1 MGEMLFLSISIEFAL
16 FIFIDILGHKI
27 LKVKRSNLQKIFLV
41 ILLFTCL
48 VTGYEGISKFIHQEN
63 SEKSATYLSFRYLS
77 ESDTASALISAES
90 LKNTNLGKYKMIKAI
105 SSSMDEDYIS
115 AYFTSIQLLDDQSI
129 NNSNK
134 KNANE
139 LNNVLTEILNLKKG
153 NGSDEDE
160 KIQLENIILSII
172 NTETDKFSSNEK
184 DKFEDLFTFD
194 QKIRSGTYGDIS
206 AEFVKKLVE
215 RYSKDEEVFKLA
227 INYFIGVADYKE
239 AVLYAQKL
247 VRLNN
252 KDANYIIYTDVIA
265 EGVSKG
271 YKITPENDPEVK
283 KLMLQASKLEKKA
296 DKYEDGSE
304 KKEKLLLEIT
314 KIKYKADSI
323 DIYRA
328 INYLNAKKPL
338 FIDTSGLYDLQKAK
352 LYLAIDDTKTA
363 KKSIY
368 SAIDNINMVS
378 TSSTV
383 KVQLTDVINAYNQSV
398 SDETSPQLVSSV
410 NNLIK
415 AQSQDVISLND
426 DTINGKISN
435 YINSTLKY
443 DKLGIHIS
451 KIDTSDYPN
460 IKAYA
465 NINGNKEGIF
475 QLANDF
481 SKKDF
486 ELVDTG
492 YQISDFKLVSSS
504 ESNKVDIAIVMDCSG
519 SMSGQ
524 PLEDAK
530 LAAKSCVNMMTTKNQ
545 SMSIVQYSTDAKI
558 ITNETN
564 SKATLLNGIE
574 SINDGGDTNISAGVV
589 SGIRSLSGNTATKAI
604 ILMTDG
610 MDHNTQEAMDEAIQ
624 NAINQEILIYTVG
637 LGDTNDAYLQ
647 DIADK
652 TGGKFIKASNS
663 TELENIYLTLQKYIV
678 NNYCFSYTITNNK
691 ETDPRNLTIDINEYQ
706 SSASKKYSFSGKSLE
721 EDDNSNIELENGSI
735 TIGAVT
741 PSALSVADVVKGT
754 QLTITGSSF
763 EEGMHISIGNLELSD
778 VKVIDAT
785 KCTGLLK
792 GSLDAG
798 SYNLK
803 ITSKDSQIASKPKA
817 LYVYKTGT
825 TKSIKL
831 GDTTITADTIGQTT
845 ERSFIASGNVLI
857 NGFIHCSD
865 ALAITAYDLP
875 DSFDINSN
883 ITPYLGDNGAVSGNG
898 KLYIS
903 YAQCAGNG
911 AASDT
916 FAKHAIGEKDYVI
929 EEGEFALGVS
939 ESSTDIDSNMSNS
952 KLTIPLLCT
961 MDVPEMKLY
970 SDRIQVNIEELNP
983 LLIFK
988 SIKKSIDNS
997 VLSTSEDKDAADAA
1011 NNVEKKND
1019 AFKFWPLNTSANTS
1033 IAITADNI
1041 VIGATVGLESKDSI
1055 SMGKFGIKKVE
1066 LKLNSLDEDN
1076 EYWKIS
1082 CEVDFSNIVKGFGGN
1097 KIDGLEAEIGS
1108 YYGYFDNFKVVASLE
1123 DGIPIY
1129 NVIYVDKL
1137 GLGLSGV
1144 SRIYTNTAD
1153 TNGIASDL
1161 KLYGTFSAEFNLF
1174 KKFDIVVP
1182 EKMLDWGKAELVGNL
1197 GLNFS
1202 KVAFYAD
1209 ADFTLLDQKMGS
1221 AAIEFGKS
1229 GYSMN
1234 AVGEVE
1240 ISIMDMQMKG
1250 SMNWGLKSNWTSYV
1264 LTLGMGGNIDWG
1276 LMNVHYSGNYEVD
1289 ITAKSDGTYYGI
1301 ELHYNNLISKYWY
1314 DSNGEPLFWSRF
1326 HGESYID

>member
-1 MGEMLFLSISIEFAL
+1 M
-16 FIFIDILGHKI
+16 
-27 LKVKRSNLQKIFLV
+27 
-41 ILLFTCL
+41 
-48 VTGYEGISKFIHQEN
+48 
-63 SEKSATYLSFRYLS
+63 
-77 ESDTASALISAES
+77 
-90 LKNTNLGKYKMIKAI
+90 
-105 SSSMDEDYIS
+105 
-115 AYFTSIQLLDDQSI
+115 
-129 NNSNK
+129 
-134 KNANE
+134 
-139 LNNVLTEILNLKKG
+139 KKG
-153 NGSDEDE
+153 NASDDDKKNQLE
-160 KIQLENIILSII
+160 KITLSII
-172 NTETDKFSSNEK
+172 NNEEDKFSSNEK
-184 DKFEDLFTFD
+184 DKLEDLFTFN
-194 QKIRSGTYGDIS
+194 QKIRSKNYGDIS
-206 AEFVKKLVE
+206 IDFVEKLVE
-215 RYSKDEEVFKLA
+215 RYSKDEEVIKLA
-227 INYFIGVADYKE
+227 INYFIGIGDYKE
-239 AVLYAQKL
+239 AVYCAQNL

-271 YKITPENDPEVK
+271 FKITPENDTEVK
-283 KLMLQASKLEKKA
+283 ELLLKASKLEKKA
-296 DKYEDGSE
+296 EKYKNGSE
-304 KKEKLLLEIT
+304 KKEKLLLEAT
-314 KIKYKADSI
+314 KTKYKADTI

-328 INYLNAKKPL
+328 INYLDAKKPL

-363 KKSIY
+363 KKNIY
-368 SAIDNINMVS
+368 SAIDNMNMVS

-383 KVQLTDVINAYNQSV
+383 KTQLTDVINAYNQSV
-398 SDETSPQLVSSV
+398 SDETSPLLVSSV
-410 NNLIK
+410 NNLVK
-415 AQSQDVISLND
+415 AQSQDVVSLNN

-465 NINGNKEGIF
+465 NINGNKEGVF

-486 ELVDTG
+486 ELLDTG
-492 YQISDFKLVSSS
+492 YQISDFKVESSS
-504 ESNKVDIAIVMDCSG
+504 EADTVDIAIVMDSSG

-530 LAAKSCVNMMTTKNQ
+530 LAAKSCVNMMTSKNQ
-545 SMSIVQYSTDAKI
+545 SMSIVQYNTDAKI
-558 ITNETN
+558 VTNETN
-564 SKATLLNGIE
+564 SKATLLNGIDT
-574 SINDGGDTNISAGVV
+574 IYDGGDTNISAGII
-589 SGIRSLSGNTATKAI
+589 SGISSLSDNAATKSI

-610 MDHNTQEAMDEAIQ
+610 MDHNTQEAMDDAIQ
-624 NAINQEILIYTVG
+624 NAINHEISIYTVG
-637 LGDTNDAYLQ
+637 LGDTNDKYLKN
-647 DIADK
+647 IADK

-678 NNYCFSYTITNNK
+678 NNYCFSYTITSNK

-706 SSASKKYSFSGKSLE
+706 SSASKKYSFTGKSLE
-721 EDDNSNIELENGSI
+721 KDDGTNIELENGGI
-735 TIGAVT
+735 TIGAIT
-741 PSALSVADVVKGT
+741 PNALTVADIVKGT
-754 QLTITGSSF
+754 QVTITGSSF
-763 EEGMHISIGNLELSD
+763 KEGMHISIGNIELSD

-792 GSLDAG
+792 GRLDTG
-798 SYNLK
+798 VYNLK
-803 ITSKDSQIASKPKA
+803 ITLNNSQGANKSKA

-831 GDTTITADTIGQTT
+831 GNTMITADNIGQTT
-845 ERSFIASGNVLI
+845 DRSFIASGNVLI
-857 NGFIHCSD
+857 NGFIHCTD
-865 ALAITAYDLP
+865 MLTITAYDLP
-875 DSFDINSN
+875 DSFDINSK
-883 ITPYLGDNGAVSGNG
+883 TTQYLGDNGAISGNG

-903 YAQCAGNG
+903 YAQCSKNG
-911 AASDT
+911 VVSDT
-916 FAKHAIGEKDYVI
+916 FAKMAIGGKDYVVK
-929 EEGEFALGVS
+929 EGEFVLGVS
-939 ESSTDIDSNMSNS
+939 ASSTDIDGNLTNS

-961 MDVPEMKLY
+961 VDVPEMKLY

-983 LLIFK
+983 LEIIN
-988 SIKKSIDNS
+988 SIKDGIDDS
-997 VLSTSEDKDAADAA
+997 VLSNSDDKSGADAA
-1011 NNVEKKND
+1011 NNLEKRD
-1019 AFKFWPLNTSANTS
+1019 EAFKFRPLNTSISSS

-1041 VIGATVGLESKDSI
+1041 AIGTTVGLKLNDSI
-1055 SMGKFGIKKVE
+1055 SMGKFGINKIE

-1076 EYWKIS
+1076 EYWNIS
-1082 CEVDFSNIVKGFGGN
+1082 CDVDFSNIIRGFGGTG
-1097 KIDGLEAEIGS
+1097 IEGLEAEIGS
-1108 YYGYFDNFKVVASLE
+1108 NYWYFDNIKVVAALKP
-1123 DGIPIY
+1123 GIPIY

-1144 SRIYTNTAD
+1144 SRIYTNPAD
-1153 TNGIASDL
+1153 TGGVASDL
-1161 KLYGTFSAEFNLF
+1161 KLYGTFSAELNLF

-1182 EKMLDWGKAELVGNL
+1182 EKMLDWGKAKLNGNL

-1234 AVGEVE
+1234 AVGAVE

-1276 LMNVHYSGNYEVD
+1276 LMNVHYNGNYEVD
-1289 ITAKSDGTYYGI
+1289 ITAKSDGSYYGI